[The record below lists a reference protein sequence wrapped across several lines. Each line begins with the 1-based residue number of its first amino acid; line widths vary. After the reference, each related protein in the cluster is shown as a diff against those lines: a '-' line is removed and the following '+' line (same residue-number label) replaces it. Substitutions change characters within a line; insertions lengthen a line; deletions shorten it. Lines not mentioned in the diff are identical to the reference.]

1 MYRVRPDK
9 KSCKERVKRYPRNL
23 KVRLDERFVST
34 DDYYFEEKLTKQHLE
49 KGVWICLTH
58 FTGITETEFLSTLRL
73 PDSAAFVKDSRKKN
87 KTRVE
92 VRVSAL
98 PSLGP
103 LKLQLKQEP
112 VVEDQE
118 EEDFHVVSQYV
129 QPRVP
134 STEEVEVLYVSP
146 AIGEKFKFNKRF
158 YSRFCWET
166 LEKVPELSIA
176 SLQFFRNSELCLP
189 MVVDRY
195 MSLIARETPK
205 VMGLQTL
212 VFEASLNKG
221 TSQEIEKYLREI
233 DYHSDLR
240 YIFLPYYFFARWSV
254 VVYDLEK
261 TQLTNYVLTPAYDWK
276 VSRKVEQ
283 ILTTLQDVLML
294 RRVPLL
300 HKNTR
305 QNFSEE
311 HDSQFLSGVKVLTV
325 IRDVINGEDPEKNFW
340 KEVERVHV
348 KTNYFDVFFGHLIN
362 PEDDLP
368 LIKTAL
374 ATDTS
379 NLGLTVQQKHN
390 LFIRK

>member
-1 MYRVRPDK
+1 
-9 KSCKERVKRYPRNL
+9 
-23 KVRLDERFVST
+23 
-34 DDYYFEEKLTKQHLE
+34 
-49 KGVWICLTH
+49 
-58 FTGITETEFLSTLRL
+58 
-73 PDSAAFVKDSRKKN
+73 
-87 KTRVE
+87 
-92 VRVSAL
+92 
-98 PSLGP
+98 
-103 LKLQLKQEP
+103 
-112 VVEDQE
+112 
-118 EEDFHVVSQYV
+118 
-129 QPRVP
+129 
-134 STEEVEVLYVSP
+134 
-146 AIGEKFKFNKRF
+146 
-158 YSRFCWET
+158 
-166 LEKVPELSIA
+166 
-176 SLQFFRNSELCLP
+176 
-189 MVVDRY
+189 
-195 MSLIARETPK
+195 
-205 VMGLQTL
+205 
-212 VFEASLNKG
+212 
-221 TSQEIEKYLREI
+221 
-233 DYHSDLR
+233 
-240 YIFLPYYFFARWSV
+240 LPYYFFARWSV